1 MLCICKKCCCGVELA
16 NGVAIFAYFDIILHL
31 IFLPVPG
38 RLYEIYPL
46 AKYAIAWIFIRLIA
60 DLVLV
65 LGTKTTRPAFL
76 TMWLI
81 VVGIS
86 IVLMV
91 VIASLGIVSF
101 AVGRE
106 GGMTWTPNI
115 KTWEEIPNET
125 HILTQAAGYFSMG
138 ILATMPFLS
147 TYFWFLVRSLR
158 YRMLMD
164 IAVGF
169 HASRQNIRRNN
180 KISSEVHENTV

>member
-46 AKYAIAWIFIRLIA
+46 AKYAIAWIFIRCKLMPLKTSYVWFYVGSMASHHFGLICFPPLVIA

-101 AVGRE
+101 AVG
-106 GGMTWTPNI
+106 
-115 KTWEEIPNET
+115 
-125 HILTQAAGYFSMG
+125 
-138 ILATMPFLS
+138 
-147 TYFWFLVRSLR
+147 
-158 YRMLMD
+158 
-164 IAVGF
+164 
-169 HASRQNIRRNN
+169 
-180 KISSEVHENTV
+180 